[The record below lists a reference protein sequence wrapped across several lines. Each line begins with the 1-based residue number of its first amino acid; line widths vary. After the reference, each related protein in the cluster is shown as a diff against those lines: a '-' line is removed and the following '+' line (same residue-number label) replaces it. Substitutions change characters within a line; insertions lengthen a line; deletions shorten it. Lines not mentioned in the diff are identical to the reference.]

1 VCRSRKDLDDSE
13 KLLNR
18 LLDSGSPDKESELRK
33 EMDATNQFFPTEQK
47 LTKVMRRDESRTLL
61 ENVGIHVSR
70 YGLVATL
77 LLIGVLKFTTGEAQG
92 IQPLVA
98 SSPLMFWLY
107 KVFSL
112 QAVSNLI
119 GVIEIA
125 VAVLIALRPF
135 SARLSFVGSI
145 AAIITFVLTVSFLFS
160 TPGALQFS
168 HGVPLLGDAGQFLIK
183 DVVLLGAS
191 IFTAAEARK
200 KY

>member
-1 VCRSRKDLDDSE
+1 MCWGRKDLDDSK

-18 LLDSGSPDKESELRK
+18 LLDSGGPDKESELRK
-33 EMDATNQFFPTEQK
+33 EMDTTNQFFLTEQE

-145 AAIITFVLTVSFLFS
+145 GAIITFLLTVSFLFS
-160 TPGALQFS
+160 TPGAFQFS

-191 IFTAAEARK
+191 IFTAAEAQK
-200 KY
+200 E

>member
-1 VCRSRKDLDDSE
+1 MCWGRKDLDDSK

-18 LLDSGSPDKESELRK
+18 LLDSGGPDKESELRK
-33 EMDATNQFFPTEQK
+33 EMDTTNQFFLTEQE

-125 VAVLIALRPF
+125 IAVLIALRPF

-145 AAIITFVLTVSFLFS
+145 GAIITFLLTVSFLFS
-160 TPGALQFS
+160 TPGAFQFS
-168 HGVPLLGDAGQFLIK
+168 HRVPLLGDAGQFLIK

-191 IFTAAEARK
+191 IFTAAEAQK
-200 KY
+200 E

>member
-1 VCRSRKDLDDSE
+1 MLVAAPRRSE
-13 KLLNR
+13 
-18 LLDSGSPDKESELRK
+18 
-33 EMDATNQFFPTEQK
+33 T
-47 LTKVMRRDESRTLL
+47 RTLL
-61 ENVGIHVSR
+61 ERVGVHVSR

-125 VAVLIALRPF
+125 VAMLIALRPF

-145 AAIITFVLTVSFLFS
+145 GAIITFVLTVSFLFS
-160 TPGALQFS
+160 TPGAFQFS

-200 KY
+200 EY